1 MTLYFFKDRSKERVD
16 FVQLIDEYF
25 DKLDHT
31 TINSNDDEVS
41 IVIDMPNFGCSYHY
55 LITKRSR
62 VTSFYRLNSNYVNTF
77 LLCEIPEVVPQFVFR
92 QILKQVEELC
102 SKFEFAL
109 YHDEIDNIREF
120 NMFEMIAFLTKKRAK
135 HLSENHDV
143 VRYPIEQD
151 LLNEI
156 CTYQSLLGEINGI
169 VKDDIVVGPYIILK
183 DSTDHIY
190 FSVNWSVGLPATFP
204 PHLDFVQI
212 EEEENLVNL
221 VPIQVFY
228 KYVEKYMYE
237 IKDGSIDI
245 QIKYLN
251 ESGSIKARKL
261 IKKMRKYII
270 STYKYEPIKIIDLI
284 EK

>member
-1 MTLYFFKDRSKERVD
+1 MTLYFFKNRSKERVD
-16 FVQLIDEYF
+16 FFKLIDEYF
-25 DKLDHT
+25 DKLENT
-31 TINSNDDEVS
+31 VINSNDDEVS
-41 IVIDMPNFGCSYHY
+41 ISINLPHFGCSYRY

-77 LLCEIPEVVPQFVFR
+77 LLCEIPDAVPQFVFR

-102 SKFEFAL
+102 SKFEFAI
-109 YHDEIDNIREF
+109 YHEKIDDIREF
-120 NMFEMIAFLTKKRAK
+120 NMFEMIAVLTKERTRY
-135 HLSENHDV
+135 LLENPDV

-156 CTYQSLLGEINGI
+156 CTYQSLLGEITNI
-169 VKDDIVVGPYIILK
+169 VKDDIVAGPYIILK
-183 DSTDHIY
+183 DSANHIY
-190 FSVNWSVGLPATFP
+190 FSVNWSVGLPTTFP

-221 VPIQVFY
+221 VPIQIFY

-245 QIKYLN
+245 KIRYLN
-251 ESGSIKARKL
+251 EVGSTKARKL
-261 IKKMRKYII
+261 IKKMRKYVL
-270 STYKYEPIKIIDLI
+270 STYNYETMKITDLI

>member
-1 MTLYFFKDRSKERVD
+1 MTLYFFKNRSKERVD
-16 FVQLIDEYF
+16 FFKLIDEYF
-25 DKLDHT
+25 DKLEHT

-41 IVIDMPNFGCSYHY
+41 IVIDLPHFGCTYRY

-77 LLCEIPEVVPQFVFR
+77 LLCEIPDVVPQFVFR
-92 QILKQVEELC
+92 QILKQIEELC
-102 SKFEFAL
+102 SKFEFAI
-109 YHDEIDNIREF
+109 YHEKIDDIREF
-120 NMFEMIAFLTKKRAK
+120 NMFEMIAILTKERAK
-135 HLSENHDV
+135 YLSENPDIV
-143 VRYPIEQD
+143 KYPIDQD

-156 CTYQSLLGEINGI
+156 CTYQSLLGEITNI
-169 VKDDIVVGPYIILK
+169 VKDDIVAGPYIVLK
-183 DSTDHIY
+183 DHANHIY
-190 FSVNWSVGLPATFP
+190 FSINWSVGLPTTFP

-245 QIKYLN
+245 KIRYLN
-251 ESGSIKARKL
+251 EAGSIKARKW
-261 IKKMRKYII
+261 IKKMRRSVL
-270 STYKYEPIKIIDLI
+270 STYNYEPIKMIDLI